1 MNKQLEDYKRSGTA
15 NNIIVGV
22 LAVTALVCGAK
33 SFTGSQIPLVEYCFQ
48 PQKLKKR
55 ANRPKYCTTA
65 KRYVMPE
72 AEFNAESFSPSNP
85 EFQRDGN
92 FLPAKAVRLRTIP
105 PSNPDKP
112 WWGLSASVLM
122 GSAYALS
129 KAREQ
134 RLVQMMPEYREQ
146 VRTSW
151 LITKLQEG
159 LKLHKQAYS
168 AELDYEF
175 HRWQEDRQARGAQ
188 LAAMS
193 SQELAI
199 YQQQVRLQAEAQAKA
214 HLQQV
219 SGQPAAL
226 PGKSLDD
233 VTKPGDKLKGDERSA
248 ESSST
253 SRSQSVEEKK
263 TDSGG
268 FFNPWDYSN
277 PTQYPAQLRWL
288 REFISNTAL
297 VLGSQGSGKSWF
309 VRLLALLKKLK
320 GYRVIIFDPN
330 SNRGEWMGVE
340 FYGSYTDIQT
350 MMQWYVDEIQQ
361 RYEDFRN
368 TTVSEEQWREKLWRD
383 GKAIAVICEEYS
395 TYADFIED
403 KVLMKTFV
411 KSANT
416 LSRKQEAPVTFV
428 THNLTKECL
437 GNIEGTF
444 DIFKRMQRITL
455 DTTTDP
461 ETDQPV
467 SAGTAT
473 IKAVDSDDLRSCRTP
488 KLEHK
493 ITDFRTDSQ
502 KVEDTRRQLQRYE
515 QMEQVNQQAQSLTPN
530 TQSLLQYLQR
540 TNKTKVAVAEVQPNF
555 KVKGNRFSSDE
566 LKRLFNEL
574 VEASLAVWLNA
585 TTIEIIPNQPNRQ
598 NGQK

>member
-1 MNKQLEDYKRSGTA
+1 MHRQQFEEYKRSGTA
-15 NNIIVGV
+15 NNMFVGV
-22 LAVTALVCGAK
+22 LSVMGLICGGK
-33 SFTGSQIPLVEYCFQ
+33 SFTGTQIPLVEYCFQ
-48 PQKLKKR
+48 PQTLK
-55 ANRPKYCTTA
+55 NWENINKYCTTA

-92 FLPAKAVRLRTIP
+92 FLPAKAARLRTIP

-112 WWGLSASVLM
+112 WWGLAASMLM
-122 GSAYALS
+122 GSAYVLS

-151 LITKLQEG
+151 LINKLREG

-168 AELDYEF
+168 AQLDYEF
-175 HRWQEDRQARGAQ
+175 HCWQEDRRARGAQ

-193 SQELAI
+193 PQELAI
-199 YQQQVRLQAEAQAKA
+199 YQQQVRLQAETQARVQM
-214 HLQQV
+214 QQAT
-219 SGQPAAL
+219 GQPAAL

-233 VTKPGDKLKGDERSA
+233 VTKPGDKLKADERSQPA
-248 ESSST
+248 I
-253 SRSQSVEEKK
+253 EEKK
-263 TDSGG
+263 TDSVQ

-320 GYRVIIFDPN
+320 GYRVIVFDPN

-340 FYGSYTDIQT
+340 FYGNYTDIQK
-350 MMQWYVDEIQQ
+350 MMQWYVDEIQR
-361 RYEDFRN
+361 RYEEFRN

-403 KVLMKTFV
+403 KALMKTFV
-411 KSANT
+411 KSGNT

-455 DTTTDP
+455 DTTTDSV
-461 ETDQPV
+461 TDQPI

-473 IKAVDSDDLRSCRTP
+473 IKAVDSDDLRQVATP
-488 KLEHK
+488 KLERK
-493 ITDFRTDSQ
+493 ITDFRTEAQ
-502 KVEDTRRQLQRYE
+502 KLKDTRQQLQRYE
-515 QMEQVNQQAQSLTPN
+515 QMEQVNQLKPQCLTPN
-530 TQSLLQYLQR
+530 AQSLLQYLQR
-540 TNKTKVAVAEVQPNF
+540 TGRTKAVLAEVQPNF
-555 KVKGNRFSSDE
+555 KVKGNRFSSEE

-574 VEASLAVWLNA
+574 VEANLSVWLDA
-585 TTIEIIPNQPNRQ
+585 TTIKISSNQTENHNGQNRQ
-598 NGQK
+598 N